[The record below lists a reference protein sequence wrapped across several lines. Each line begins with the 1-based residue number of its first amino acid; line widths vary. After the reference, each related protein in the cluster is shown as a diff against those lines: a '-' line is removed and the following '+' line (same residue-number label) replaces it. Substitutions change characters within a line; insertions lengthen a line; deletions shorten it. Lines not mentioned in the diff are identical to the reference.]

1 MQTSTDYKPTPFM
14 DLIISLLIPTFIL
27 MKQSGPDDLGPTN
40 ALIIALAFPISW
52 GLYQLF
58 RFRHFNFIA
67 LLGLISVLLT
77 GGIGLLKLDTQWLA
91 IKEAAIPGLIGL
103 GVFISTFTRYPL
115 VKTFIFSPK
124 VFNIDIIKE
133 RLEANNNST
142 AFEKRLQNA
151 NILLSGTFAF
161 SSVVNYILAVMIV
174 TSPAGTPEFNEQLGQ
189 MNLISYPVIALPSTI
204 MMMGILYFLWRTING
219 LTGLKFEEIV
229 AQQDN

>member
-1 MQTSTDYKPTPFM
+1 MQTNSDYKPRPFI
-14 DLIISLLIPTFIL
+14 DLIISLLIPSFIL
-27 MKQSGPDDLGPTN
+27 MKQSGPEDLGPTY
-40 ALIIALAFPISW
+40 ALIVALAFPISW
-52 GLYQLF
+52 GLYEMI

-103 GVFISTFTRYPL
+103 GVFITTFTKYPL
-115 VKTFIFSPK
+115 VKTFIYSPK
-124 VFNIDIIKE
+124 VFNVDVIKA
-133 RLEANNNST
+133 RLEENNNSE
-142 AFEKRLQNA
+142 AFDKRLQNA
-151 NILLSGTFAF
+151 NFLLSGTFAF

-189 MNLISYPVIALPSTI
+189 MNLLSYPVIALPSTV

-219 LTGLKFEEIV
+219 LTGLKFEEVV
-229 AQQDN
+229 AHEEN